1 MKPAV
6 VFVFLA
12 TLSSVGSAAFAG
24 EAALA
29 PVIALHEG
37 QQYSPKSGVLREAW
51 DYCNNARSP
60 VVQGI
65 PCSQYN
71 VQGALHVSE
80 RAIYLLAVNPDVTAG
95 VAGLSCGID
104 YKAAEFAGV
113 DVFGYWICADTEVA
127 GGWPAAGTGNRIT
140 WDPVANCQRTT
151 VGGEGVHA
159 LAAVFYVY
167 AYGDG
172 VFEITGNPDTPDSE
186 LVVIDCA
193 GNEHAQLVPPAR
205 VGFGA
210 PRGFNPCL
218 ADVPTLPATWGR
230 IKQRY

>member
-1 MKPAV
+1 MKATV
-6 VFVFLA
+6 VIAFLA
-12 TLSSVGSAAFAG
+12 ALSVIGSAAFAG
-24 EAALA
+24 EAAID

-37 QQYSPKSGVLREAW
+37 QRYTPKSGVLREAF
-51 DYCNNARSP
+51 DLCSNYETSA
-60 VVQGI
+60 VLEL

-71 VQGALHVSE
+71 VQGAVNASE
-80 RAIYLLAVNPDVTAG
+80 RAIYLMAVSPDVTAG

-104 YKAAEFAGV
+104 YEAATFAGL
-113 DVFGYWICADTEVA
+113 DVFGYWICADAEVT

-151 VGGEGVHA
+151 IGGEGVHA

-172 VFEITGNPDTPDSE
+172 VFEITGNPDAPDSE

-193 GNEHAQLVPPAR
+193 GTEHPQLAPPAR
-205 VGFGA
+205 VGFGT
-210 PRGFNPCL
+210 PLGFNPCL
-218 ADVPTLPATWGR
+218 ADVPVVPTTWSR